1 MIRQGHLLWTL
12 WKASGLQHMRINSAY
27 KKIIE
32 ETMERYGIHD
42 HRLEMGGKHAH
53 LLFSHDGRSH
63 KVTIPGSPS
72 DSQRGL
78 KNFACD
84 LRRRIV
90 GMNVNPSGQ
99 ANDEEILPD
108 AELLSKVRQRLYAN
122 PPMQATERDFQ
133 AHKLLSGQFRSAV
146 DIGQDA
152 HADHPA
158 TWGVERLERLVC
170 LGLAEGDGQGRY
182 RKMGGTRQ

>member
-1 MIRQGHLLWTL
+1 
-12 WKASGLQHMRINSAY
+12 MRINPAY

-32 ETMERYGIHD
+32 ETMERYGIQD

-90 GMNVNPSGQ
+90 GMNVNAASDMP
-99 ANDEEILPD
+99 AEEILPD
-108 AELLSKVRQRLYAN
+108 ADLLEKIQLRLAEN
-122 PPMQATERDFQ
+122 PPQHATERDFQ
-133 AHKLLSGQFRSAV
+133 ALKLLDGRMRSAV
-146 DIGQDA
+146 AIGQDA
-152 HADHPA
+152 HADNPA
-158 TWGVERLERLVC
+158 AWGVERLERLVW